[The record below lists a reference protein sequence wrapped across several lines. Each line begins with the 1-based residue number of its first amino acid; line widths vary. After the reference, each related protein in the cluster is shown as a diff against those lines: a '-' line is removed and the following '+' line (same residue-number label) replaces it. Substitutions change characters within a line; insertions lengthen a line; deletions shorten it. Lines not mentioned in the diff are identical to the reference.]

1 MHLFEFV
8 PVSQLV
14 EGEPRHRRSI
24 YRSAYLD
31 IRLREESAK
40 GRRGLLLSLVKT
52 SHDSGS
58 RTRELV

>member
-8 PVSQLV
+8 PASQLV

-31 IRLREESAK
+31 IRLREETVTERSGFLGIFAVI
-40 GRRGLLLSLVKT
+40 RVKL
-52 SHDSGS
+52 
-58 RTRELV
+58 RETC